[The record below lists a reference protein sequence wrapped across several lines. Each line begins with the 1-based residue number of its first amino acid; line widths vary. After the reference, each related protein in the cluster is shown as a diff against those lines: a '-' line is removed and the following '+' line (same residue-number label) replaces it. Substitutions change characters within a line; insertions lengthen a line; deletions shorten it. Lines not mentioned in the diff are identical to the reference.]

1 MKGFKLALDAGL
13 LKVRDFGVDVPK
25 AHLMELRNKELS
37 DMFFE
42 TLRVKSAQEESYR
55 NRSDYSAIL
64 NGILNNEPYVDTSY
78 GRVAILTEPQRCG
91 TESQKIAYARMKAQE
106 IVEQLN
112 EKK

>member
-1 MKGFKLALDAGL
+1 MKGFKLALDANH
-13 LKVRDFGVDVPK
+13 LKPKDFGVDVPK
-25 AHLMELRNKELS
+25 AHLMELRSKELS

-42 TLRVKSAQEESYR
+42 TLRVKKAQEESYR
-55 NRSDYSAIL
+55 NRSDFSIIL
-64 NGILNNEPYVDTSY
+64 NGIIEGRYFVETSR
-78 GRVAILTEPQRCG
+78 GPFNLPEPQKCG